1 VIDLPP
7 FPASRPRRLRKDA
20 FSRALVQEHRLH
32 ASDLI
37 LPAFVVEGE
46 RVRQDVASMPGV
58 QRLSLDH
65 LLPVAE
71 ECLALGVPVLA
82 LFPVIAPELKT
93 PDGREALNAEA
104 SCRASRAS

>member
-1 VIDLPP
+1 MIDLPP

-46 RVRQDVASMPGV
+46 RVRQDGQVTTVGGSCVGTGTSRQEGLHQPSV
-58 QRLSLDH
+58 SLGWNAH
-65 LLPVAE
+65 PRGCPRRSTRCIALVVTPV
-71 ECLALGVPVLA
+71 
-82 LFPVIAPELKT
+82 
-93 PDGREALNAEA
+93 
-104 SCRASRAS
+104 